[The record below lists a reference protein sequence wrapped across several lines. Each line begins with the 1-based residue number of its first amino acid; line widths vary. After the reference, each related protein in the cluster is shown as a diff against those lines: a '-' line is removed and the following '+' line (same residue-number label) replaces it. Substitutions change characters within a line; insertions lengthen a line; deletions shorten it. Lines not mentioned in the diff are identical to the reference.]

1 MADIASMRGVK
12 QPHPTGDV
20 YITAAGAYLP
30 GEPVD
35 NDHIEIVLGL
45 VDGKP
50 SRLKHRILKSN
61 GIKTRHYALDER
73 GQTTELNEE
82 LAVKAVQAALARS
95 ELNLDEVEMLAAGT
109 TQGDVPIPGFAS
121 MVHGRLGG
129 RPMEILSAGG
139 VCCSSMAALSGA
151 YRAVATQQR
160 KNAVVVGSELVSR
173 SLKGT
178 RFRRESDRPLEDGH
192 LDGLRGSYR
201 DFDADF
207 LRWMLSDGAGSLVL
221 EGKPH
226 AKKPSLRIDW
236 IELKSF
242 ANEYE
247 TCMYTGIGHKS
258 SPRAGNTWLD
268 LATISAA
275 DQAEL
280 MRIRQDTGLLPQIVK
295 LSVEEYFR
303 LIKRERIVP
312 EEVDHILCHYSSHF
326 FKGEIVKL
334 LDEANLSIPEEKWFT
349 NLYTKGNTGAA
360 SIFIMLEEALNS
372 GRFKPGEKILLIVP
386 ESGRFTVAFALL
398 TCVGPDAQPES
409 RAAKEGGTDARRVS
423 SPWRAGEISSLPPM
437 ARTDTEIAEAAAN
450 SPLSEGIDSG
460 DDPMV
465 RQLVLDLGIV
475 WADFERMLRATPII
489 RRIEAGQVTVKDY
502 KMLLRNLRQQV
513 MEGARWIARAAS
525 NISIEL
531 FPIRSMFIAHA
542 GDEHRDFQMLERD
555 YCAVGG
561 SLEEIVNT
569 PKNIGSEA
577 LSAFMF
583 HRASQPDPLDLL
595 GAMFVIEGLGKHKAA
610 QWAEALKAQ
619 LKLTNNEVSFL
630 YYHGRN
636 DDNHFDRLRD
646 VLSSGVVNG
655 DVARRIVKT
664 AKVVARLYALQLE
677 EMDNI

>member
-1 MADIASMRGVK
+1 MDMNHQA
-12 QPHPTGDV
+12 HPLRNV

-30 GEPVD
+30 GAPVD
-35 NDHIEIVLGL
+35 NDCIENVLGL
-45 VDGKP
+45 IDGKP
-50 SRLKHRILKSN
+50 SRLKKRILNSS
-61 GIKTRHYALDER
+61 GIKTRHYALDKDGR
-73 GQTTELNEE
+73 TTELNEE
-82 LAVKAVQAALARS
+82 LAVKAVHAALVRS
-95 ELNLDEVEMLAAGT
+95 ELALDDVEMLAAGT

-139 VCCSSMAALSGA
+139 VCCASRAALSSA

-173 SLKGT
+173 SLKGS
-178 RFRRESDRPLEDGH
+178 RFRRERDEPLEDGH

-221 EGKPH
+221 EGTPH
-226 AKKPSLRIDW
+226 GEKPSLRIDW
-236 IELKSF
+236 IELKSY

-247 TCMYTGIGHKS
+247 TCMYTGMAHKD

-268 LATISAA
+268 LATIAEA

-295 LSVEEYFR
+295 LGVEEYLR
-303 LIKRERIVP
+303 LIERERIVP
-312 EEVDHILCHYSSHF
+312 EELDHFLCHYSSHF

-334 LDEANLSIPEEKWFT
+334 LDEAHLNIPEEKWFT

-372 GRFKPGEKILLIVP
+372 GRFRPGEKILLMVP

-398 TCVGPDAQPES
+398 TCVGPDA
-409 RAAKEGGTDARRVS
+409 RTDAKAATGSGTAARRLS
-423 SPWRAGEISSLPPM
+423 TPWRAGDIGSLPPVS
-437 ARTDTEIAEAAAN
+437 RTEAEIAAAAGR
-450 SPLSEGIDSG
+450 SPLGEGIDSG
-460 DDPMV
+460 NDPV
-465 RQLVLDLGIV
+465 LRRLILDLGLV
-475 WADFERMLRATPII
+475 WADFERMLRATAIV
-489 RRIEAGQVTVKDY
+489 RRIEAGEATVKDY

-531 FPIRSMFIAHA
+531 FPIRSMFISHA

-561 SLEEIVNT
+561 SLEEIVST

-583 HRASQPDPLDLL
+583 HRASLPDPLDLL
-595 GAMFVIEGLGKHKAA
+595 GAMFVIEGLGRQKAG
-610 QWAEALKAQ
+610 QWAKALQEQ
-619 LKLTNNEVSFL
+619 LKLTNGQVSFL
-630 YYHGRN
+630 HYHGQN

-646 VLSSGVVNG
+646 VLTLGIVT
-655 DVARRIVKT
+655 DDLARRIVTT

-677 EMDNI
+677 ELDNI

>member
-1 MADIASMRGVK
+1 
-12 QPHPTGDV
+12 V

-35 NDHIEIVLGL
+35 NDRIEDVLGL

-50 SRLKHRILKSN
+50 SRLKKRILKSN
-61 GIKTRHYALDER
+61 GIKTRHYALDQH

-82 LAVKAVQAALARS
+82 LAVKAVHAALAHS
-95 ELNLDEVEMLAAGT
+95 DLTLDDVEMLAAGT
-109 TQGDVPIPGFAS
+109 TQGDAPIPGFAS

-139 VCCSSMAALSGA
+139 VCCASMAALSGA

-160 KNAVVVGSELVSR
+160 RNAVVVGSELVSR

-178 RFRRESDRPLEDGH
+178 RFGRESDDPLEDGR
-192 LDGLRGSYR
+192 LDELRGSYR

-221 EGKPH
+221 EAKPN
-226 AKKPSLRIDW
+226 ADRSSLRIDW
-236 IELKSF
+236 IELKSY
-242 ANEYE
+242 ANEYD
-247 TCMYTGIGHKS
+247 TCMYAGIAHKE

-268 LATISAA
+268 LATISEA
-275 DQAEL
+275 DRAGL
-280 MRIRQDTGLLPQIVK
+280 MRIRQDTELLPQIVK
-295 LSVEEYFR
+295 LSVEEYVR

-312 EEVDHILCHYSSHF
+312 ERLDHLLCHYSSHF
-326 FKGEIVKL
+326 FKAEIVKL

-372 GRFKPGEKILLIVP
+372 GRFKPGEEILLMVP

-398 TCVGPDAQPES
+398 TCVGPDARREARTAHESQPD
-409 RAAKEGGTDARRVS
+409 EGRPSV
-423 SPWRAGEISSLPPM
+423 PWRAGEISRLP
-437 ARTDTEIAEAAAN
+437 AIVRTGAEIAEAAAR
-450 SPLSEGIDSG
+450 SPLGEGFDPG
-460 DDPMV
+460 EDPMV
-465 RQLVLDLGIV
+465 RRLVLDLGIV

-489 RRIEAGQVTVKDY
+489 RRIEAGRVTVKDY
-502 KMLLRNLRQQV
+502 QMLLRNLRQQV

-525 NISIEL
+525 NISITL
-531 FPIRSMFIAHA
+531 FPFRSMFITHA

-555 YCAVGG
+555 FCAVGG
-561 SLEEIVNT
+561 SLEEIVNA

-595 GAMFVIEGLGKHKAA
+595 GAMFVIEGLGKLKAR
-610 QWAEALKAQ
+610 QWAEALKEQ
-619 LKLTNNEVSFL
+619 LDLTNKEVSFL
-630 YYHGRN
+630 HYHGRN
-636 DDNHFDRLRD
+636 DDNHFERLRD
-646 VLSSGVVNG
+646 VLTSGIVND

>member
-1 MADIASMRGVK
+1 MNFHA
-12 QPHPTGDV
+12 QDV

-35 NDHIEIVLGL
+35 NDRIENVLGL
-45 VDGKP
+45 IDGKP
-50 SRLKHRILKSN
+50 SRLKNRILKSN
-61 GIKTRHYALDER
+61 GIKTRHYALDEN

-82 LAVKAVQAALARS
+82 LAVKAVHAALARS
-95 ELNLDEVEMLAAGT
+95 ELALDDVEMLAAGT
-109 TQGDVPIPGFAS
+109 TQGDVPIPSFAS

-139 VCCSSMAALSGA
+139 VCCSSMAALTGA
-151 YRAVATQQR
+151 YRAVATRQR

-178 RFRRESDRPLEDGH
+178 RFRRESDQPLEDRH

-226 AKKPSLRIDW
+226 AARLSLRIEW
-236 IELKSF
+236 IELKSY

-247 TCMYTGIGHKS
+247 TCMYTGIAHKD

-268 LATISAA
+268 LATVSEA

-295 LSVEEYFR
+295 LGVEEYLR
-303 LIKRERIVP
+303 LIQRERIVP
-312 EEVDHILCHYSSHF
+312 EEIDHLLCHYSSHF

-334 LDEANLSIPEEKWFT
+334 LDEANLGVAEEKWFT

-372 GRFKPGEKILLIVP
+372 GRFKPAEKILLMVP
-386 ESGRFTVAFALL
+386 ESGRFTVSFALL
-398 TCVGPDAQPES
+398 TCVGPDAQPAN
-409 RAAKEGGTDARRVS
+409 AAPEKGADAGRLS
-423 SPWRAGEISSLPPM
+423 TPWRAGEISSLPPV
-437 ARTDTEIAEAAAN
+437 ARTDVEIAEAAAH
-450 SPLSEGIDSG
+450 SPVADGLDIG
-460 DDPMV
+460 DDPV
-465 RQLVLDLGIV
+465 LRQLVLDLGIV

-513 MEGARWIARAAS
+513 VEGARWIARAAS
-525 NISIEL
+525 NISVEL
-531 FPIRSMFIAHA
+531 FPFRSMFISHA
-542 GDEHRDFQMLERD
+542 RDEHRDFQMLERD

-561 SLEEIVNT
+561 SMEEIVNT
-569 PKNIGSEA
+569 PKNVGSEA

-595 GAMFVIEGLGKHKAA
+595 GAMFVIEGLGKHKAG
-610 QWAEALKAQ
+610 QWAEALKDQ
-619 LKLTNNEVSFL
+619 LGLTDKEVSFL
-630 YYHGRN
+630 SYHGQN
-636 DDNHFDRLRD
+636 DDDHFDRLRE
-646 VLSSGVVNG
+646 VLASGVVDA

>member
-1 MADIASMRGVK
+1 MSF
-12 QPHPTGDV
+12 QPHPIRNV

-35 NDHIEIVLGL
+35 NDRMENVLGL
-45 VDGKP
+45 IDGRP
-50 SRLKHRILKSN
+50 SRLKKRILKSN
-61 GIKTRHYALDER
+61 GIKTRHYALGED

-82 LAVKAVQAALARS
+82 LAAKAVHAALVNS
-95 ELNLDEVEMLAAGT
+95 ELTLDDVEMLAAGT

-129 RPMEILSAGG
+129 PPMEILSAGG
-139 VCCSSMAALSGA
+139 VCCSSMAALSSA

-178 RFRRESDRPLEDGH
+178 RFRRESNDPLEDGH

-221 EGKPH
+221 EGKLH
-226 AKKPSLRIDW
+226 GEKPSLRIDW
-236 IELKSF
+236 IELKSY

-247 TCMYTGIGHKS
+247 TCMYTGIAHKA

-268 LATISAA
+268 LATIAEA
-275 DQAEL
+275 DKAEL

-295 LSVEEYFR
+295 LSVEEYLR

-312 EEVDHILCHYSSHF
+312 EELDHILCHYSSHF
-326 FKGEIVKL
+326 FKGEIIKL
-334 LDEANLSIPEEKWFT
+334 LDEAHLGIPEEKWFT

-372 GRFKPGEKILLIVP
+372 GRFKKGEKILLMVP
-386 ESGRFTVAFALL
+386 ESGRFTVSFALL
-398 TCVGPDAQPES
+398 TCVGPDAQPEAT
-409 RAAKEGGTDARRVS
+409 AAAESGTDGGGIS
-423 SPWRAGEISSLPPM
+423 TPWRAGEVSSLPPV
-437 ARTDTEIAEAAAN
+437 ARTGAETAEGAAR
-450 SPLSEGIDSG
+450 SPLGEGFDPG

-465 RQLVLDLGIV
+465 RRLVLDLGLV

-489 RRIEAGQVTVKDY
+489 RRIEAGEVTVKDY
-502 KMLLRNLRQQV
+502 KLLLRNLRQQV

-531 FPIRSMFIAHA
+531 FAFRSMFITHA
-542 GDEHRDFQMLERD
+542 GDEHRDFQMIERD

-569 PKNIGSEA
+569 PKNVGSEA

-595 GAMFVIEGLGKHKAA
+595 GAMFVIEGLGRHKAGH
-610 QWAEALKAQ
+610 WAEALKQQ
-619 LKLTNNEVSFL
+619 LHLTNEQVSFL
-630 YYHGRN
+630 RYHGQN
-636 DDNHFDRLRD
+636 DDDHFDRLRA
-646 VLSSGVVNG
+646 VLTSGIV
-655 DVARRIVKT
+655 DDEVARRIVKT

-677 EMDNI
+677 EMDNT

>member
-1 MADIASMRGVK
+1 MSN
-12 QPHPTGDV
+12 QPRSIRDV
-20 YITAAGAYLP
+20 FITAAGAYLP

-35 NDHIEIVLGL
+35 NDRIEDVLGL
-45 VDGKP
+45 VGGKP
-50 SRLKHRILKSN
+50 SRLKKRILQSN

-82 LAVKAVQAALARS
+82 LAAKAVHAALARS
-95 ELNLDEVEMLAAGT
+95 DLTLGDVEMLAAAT

-151 YRAVATQQR
+151 YRAVATRQR
-160 KNAVVVGSELVSR
+160 KNAVAVGSELVSR

-178 RFRRESDRPLEDGH
+178 RFRRESDDPLRDGR
-192 LDGLRGSYR
+192 LDELRGSYR

-221 EGKPH
+221 EAKPR
-226 AKKPSLRIDW
+226 ADRTSLRIEW
-236 IELKSF
+236 IELQSY
-242 ANEYE
+242 AHEYE
-247 TCMYTGIGHKS
+247 TCMYAGIAHKD

-268 LATISAA
+268 LSTVSEA
-275 DQAEL
+275 DTAEL
-280 MRIRQDTGLLPQIVK
+280 MRIRQDTALLPHIVK
-295 LSVEEYFR
+295 LGVEEYLR
-303 LIKRERIVP
+303 LIRRERIVP
-312 EEVDHILCHYSSHF
+312 EEIDHLLCHYSSHF
-326 FKGEIVKL
+326 FKGEIVRL
-334 LDEANLSIPEEKWFT
+334 LDQADLSIPAEKWFT

-360 SIFIMLEEALNS
+360 SIFIMLDEALNS
-372 GRFKPGEKILLIVP
+372 GRFKTGEKILLMVP
-386 ESGRFTVAFALL
+386 ESGRFTVSFALL
-398 TCVGPDAQPES
+398 TCVGPDPEQ
-409 RAAKEGGTDARRVS
+409 GTRTAIESDPDTGTLS
-423 SPWRAGEISSLPPM
+423 TPWRAGEISGLPAL
-437 ARTDTEIAEAAAN
+437 ARTDAEIAEAAAG
-450 SPLSEGIDSG
+450 SPLSDGPDLG
-460 DDPMV
+460 ADPVV
-465 RQLVLDLGIV
+465 RRLLLDLGIV

-489 RRIEAGQVTVKDY
+489 RRIEAGRVTLKDY
-502 KMLLRNLRQQV
+502 RMLLRNLRQQV

-531 FPIRSMFIAHA
+531 FPFRSMFISHA
-542 GDEHRDFQMLERD
+542 GDEHRDFLMLEQD

-595 GAMFVIEGLGKHKAA
+595 GAMFVIEGLGRQKAKE
-610 QWAEALKAQ
+610 WARALKEQ
-619 LKLTNNEVSFL
+619 LNLTDREVSFL
-630 YYHGRN
+630 EYHGRN

-646 VLSSGVVNG
+646 ALTSGIVNEE
-655 DVARRIVKT
+655 VARRIVKT

-677 EMDNI
+677 EMDNT

>member
-1 MADIASMRGVK
+1 MSLQQHSIRN
-12 QPHPTGDV
+12 V

-35 NDHIEIVLGL
+35 NDRMENVLGL
-45 VDGKP
+45 IDGKP
-50 SRLKHRILKSN
+50 SRLKKRILKSN
-61 GIKTRHYALDER
+61 GIRTRHYALGED

-82 LAVKAVQAALARS
+82 LAAKAVHAALANS
-95 ELNLDEVEMLAAGT
+95 ELTLEDVEMLAAGT

-139 VCCSSMAALSGA
+139 VCCSSMAALSSA

-178 RFRRESDRPLEDGH
+178 RFSRESNDPLEDGH

-221 EGKPH
+221 EGKLH
-226 AKKPSLRIDW
+226 GEKPSLRIDW
-236 IELKSF
+236 IELKSY

-247 TCMYTGIGHKS
+247 TCMYTGIAHKD

-268 LATISAA
+268 LATISEA
-275 DQAEL
+275 DKAEL

-295 LSVEEYFR
+295 LSVEEYLR

-312 EEVDHILCHYSSHF
+312 EELDHILCHYSSHF
-326 FKGEIVKL
+326 FKGEIIKL
-334 LDEANLSIPEEKWFT
+334 LDEAHLGIPEEKWFT

-372 GRFKPGEKILLIVP
+372 GRFKKGEKILLMVP
-386 ESGRFTVAFALL
+386 ESGRFTVSFALL
-398 TCVGPDAQPES
+398 TCVGPDAQPEAT
-409 RAAKEGGTDARRVS
+409 AAAESGTDSGRVS
-423 SPWRAGEISSLPPM
+423 TRWHAGEVSSLPPV
-437 ARTDTEIAEAAAN
+437 ARTGAETAGAAAR
-450 SPLSEGIDSG
+450 SPLGEGFDPG

-465 RQLVLDLGIV
+465 RTLVLDLGLV

-489 RRIEAGQVTVKDY
+489 RRIEAGEVTVKDY

-531 FPIRSMFIAHA
+531 FPFRSMFITHA
-542 GDEHRDFQMLERD
+542 GDEHRDFQMIERD

-561 SLEEIVNT
+561 SLGEIVNT
-569 PKNIGSEA
+569 PKNVGSEA

-595 GAMFVIEGLGKHKAA
+595 GAMFVIEGLGRLKAG
-610 QWAEALKAQ
+610 QWAEALKQQ
-619 LKLTNNEVSFL
+619 LHLTNEQVSFL
-630 YYHGRN
+630 RYHGQN
-636 DDNHFDRLRD
+636 DDDHFDRLRA
-646 VLSSGVVNG
+646 VLTSGIV
-655 DVARRIVKT
+655 DDEVAQRIVKT

-677 EMDNI
+677 EMDNT

>member
-1 MADIASMRGVK
+1 MTDSVSRRG
-12 QPHPTGDV
+12 PHPTREV

-35 NDHIEIVLGL
+35 NDRIENVLGL
-45 VDGKP
+45 IDGKP
-50 SRLKHRILKSN
+50 SRLKKRILKSN
-61 GIKTRHYALDER
+61 GIKTRHYALDAD
-73 GQTTELNEE
+73 GHTTELNEE
-82 LAVKAVQAALARS
+82 LAVKAVHAALAHSR
-95 ELNLDEVEMLAAGT
+95 LTLDEVEMLAAGT

-139 VCCSSMAALSGA
+139 VCCSSMAALSSA

-160 KNAVVVGSELVSR
+160 SNAVVVGSELVSR
-173 SLKGT
+173 SLKAT
-178 RFRRESDRPLEDGH
+178 KFRRESDDPLEDRH
-192 LDGLRGSYR
+192 LDGLRASYR

-221 EGKPH
+221 EGQPH
-226 AKKPSLRIDW
+226 AENPSLRIDW
-236 IELKSF
+236 IELKSY
-242 ANEYE
+242 ANEYA
-247 TCMYTGIGHKS
+247 TCMYTGIAHKE
-258 SPRAGNTWLD
+258 SPRVGNTWLD
-268 LATISAA
+268 LATISEA
-275 DQAEL
+275 DKAEL
-280 MRIRQDTGLLPQIVK
+280 MRIRQDTQLLPQIVK
-295 LSVEEYFR
+295 LSVEEYLR
-303 LIKRERIVP
+303 LIKRGRIAP
-312 EEVDHILCHYSSHF
+312 EELDHLLCHYSSHF

-334 LDEANLSIPEEKWFT
+334 LDEAHLSIPEDKWFT

-360 SIFIMLEEALNS
+360 SIFIMLEEAMNG
-372 GRFKPGEKILLIVP
+372 GRFTPGQKILLMVP
-386 ESGRFTVAFALL
+386 ESGRFTVSFALL
-398 TCVGPDAQPES
+398 TCVGPDAHPEAK
-409 RAAKEGGTDARRVS
+409 AATDRGAAAARLS
-423 SPWRAGEISSLPPM
+423 TPWRPGEISSLPPV
-437 ARTDTEIAEAAAN
+437 ARTGGEIAEAAAN
-450 SPLSEGIDSG
+450 SPLGEGFDPG
-460 DDPMV
+460 DDPRV

-531 FPIRSMFIAHA
+531 FPLRSMFISHA

-595 GAMFVIEGLGKHKAA
+595 GAMFVIEGLGKHKAGR
-610 QWAEALKAQ
+610 WAEALKKQ
-619 LKLTNNEVSFL
+619 LKLTNKEVSFL
-630 YYHGRN
+630 TYHGQN

-646 VLSSGVVNG
+646 VLTSGVV
-655 DVARRIVKT
+655 DDAVARRIVKT